1 MLSKRLQWDQHVAFE
16 GGGDEQ
22 SLQQQQQ
29 QQQPQQQQQ
38 QQQQLWA
45 GVHVRSGDKAMEAE
59 TFAIRE
65 CVARC
70 DIVTTIMAHFSHLV
84 A

>member
-22 SLQQQQQ
+22 PRL
-29 QQQPQQQQQ
+29 QQ

-70 DIVTTIMAHFSHLV
+70 DIVTTNIAHFSHLV

>member
-22 SLQQQQQ
+22 SRQQ
-29 QQQPQQQQQ
+29 QQQQQ

-70 DIVTTIMAHFSHLV
+70 DIVTTILAHFSHLV